1 MNKSKT
7 ELAELRGFIRHLQ
20 QERQLSAHTVK
31 AYRHDLLKL
40 LRITDHQPLI
50 ELTRADLR
58 NCVAKLHFQGLASAS
73 LRRWLASVRSYYSWC
88 EKNGRISHNPTSG
101 VPVPK
106 GEKKLPATL
115 DVDQVN
121 RLLQPPADA
130 NDPLL
135 LRDLAMAELC
145 YSSGLR
151 LMELVAVNKVDFT
164 SDFKTLSVLGKG
176 QKMRQV
182 PVGRCARDALWRWLV
197 VRVDWCRQPIVEQA
211 IFVGRH
217 GRRLSPRSVQL
228 RFKHLARACQLENS
242 LHPHMLRHSFASHL
256 LQSSGDLRAVQDLLG
271 HADIST
277 TQIYTHLDFQ
287 HLAKVYD
294 KAHPRARQKTQS
306 LK

>member
-1 MNKSKT
+1 MNQPKT
-7 ELAELRGFIRHLQ
+7 ALVELQGFIRHLQ
-20 QERQLSAHTVK
+20 QERQLSAHTIK
-31 AYRHDLLKL
+31 AYHRDLLKL
-40 LRITDHQPLI
+40 LQMTDHQPLI

-58 NCVAKLHFQGLASAS
+58 NCVAKLHFQGLANAS

-88 EKNGRISHNPTSG
+88 EKNDQINHNPTLG

-106 GEKKLPATL
+106 GAKKLPATL

-121 RLLQPPADA
+121 RLLEPTADV
-130 NDPLL
+130 NDPIL

-151 LMELVAVNKVDFT
+151 LMELIAVKKVDFT

-176 QKMRQV
+176 QKTRQV
-182 PVGRCARDALWRWLV
+182 PVGRCARNALQRWLA
-197 VRVDWCRQPIVEQA
+197 VRDSWCLRPIVGQA

-217 GRRLSPRSVQL
+217 GRRLSSRSVQL
-228 RFKHLARACQLENS
+228 RFKHLAKNCQLENN

-294 KAHPRARQKTQS
+294 NAHPRARKNTQR